1 MGSLNPPRSHLFPP
15 ASPMSP
21 STSQLT
27 PSAASAALFERA
39 QRVMPGGVNSPVRS
53 FRAVGGNPVYMVS
66 GNGARLR
73 TVEGRELI
81 DYCGSWGALLFG
93 HTRAEIVDAVAKA
106 AGKGTSFGA
115 NTESEVEFAE
125 RLTRLV
131 PGMEMVR
138 LVNSGTEAVMTA
150 VRLARGFTG
159 RPKILK
165 FSGCYHGHA
174 DTVLV
179 QAGSGLLTGGLVASG
194 GVPPTLA
201 AEVLVASYNSLEEVS
216 ELVRAHGDKLAAIL
230 AEPVAANMGVV
241 PPLPGFLEGLRNL
254 ANQCGALLIFD
265 EVITGFRFG
274 PTTFGAMQGVTPDL
288 VCLGKIIGGGLPLGA
303 VGGRAAVMR
312 SLAPLGT
319 VYQAGTLSGNP
330 LAVAAGLATLKLMEA
345 EPPYSRLERL
355 GERLAVGLENAARD
369 VDIPLICP
377 RVGGMF
383 TPFFLG
389 KPPRN
394 LDEVKRA
401 DAERFAT
408 FFRGILTEG
417 IYLPPAQFEA
427 GFISAA
433 HSEADVEACIYAAQ
447 KTFSEVSN
455 TISWRQAATDGTP
468 CCG

>member
-1 MGSLNPPRSHLFPP
+1 VTNPNHLT
-15 ASPMSP
+15 P
-21 STSQLT
+21 STSPPPTSHLPPAT
-27 PSAASAALFERA
+27 SSSALFERA
-39 QRVMPGGVNSPVRS
+39 QRVIPGGVNSPVRS
-53 FRAVGGNPVYMVS
+53 FQAVGGNPVYMAS
-66 GNGARLR
+66 GTGARLL

-93 HTRAEIVDAVAKA
+93 HARAEIVEAVAGA
-106 AGKGTSFGA
+106 ACNGTSFGA
-115 NTESEVEFAE
+115 NTEGEVEFAE

-131 PGMEMVR
+131 PGLEMVR

-179 QAGSGLLTGGLVASG
+179 QAGSGLLTGGIAASG
-194 GVPPTLA
+194 GVPPALA
-201 AEVLVASYNSLEEVS
+201 TEVLVAPYNSVRAVAD
-216 ELVRAHGDKLAAIL
+216 LVQAHGDGLAAIL
-230 AEPVAANMGVV
+230 VEPVAANMGVV
-241 PPLPGFLEGLRNL
+241 APLPGFLEALRDMT
-254 ANQCGALLIFD
+254 NQCGALLIFD

-274 PTTFGAMQGVTPDL
+274 PTTFGAMQGVIPDL

-330 LAVAAGLATLKLMEA
+330 LAVAAGLATLKLIEA
-345 EPPYSRLERL
+345 EPPYANLERL
-355 GERLAVGLENAARD
+355 GTRMALGLQAAARD
-369 VDIPLICP
+369 VGIPLICP

-383 TPFFLG
+383 TTFFLG
-389 KPPRN
+389 QQPSN
-394 LDEVKRA
+394 LDEVRRA
-401 DAERFAT
+401 DTERFAM
-408 FFRGILTEG
+408 FFRGMLTQG

-433 HSEADVEACIYAAQ
+433 HSESDVDTVIRAVR
-447 KTFSEVSN
+447 KTLGASKRPRS
-455 TISWRQAATDGTP
+455 SARRA
-468 CCG
+468 

>member
-1 MGSLNPPRSHLFPP
+1 
-15 ASPMSP
+15 
-21 STSQLT
+21 
-27 PSAASAALFERA
+27 
-39 QRVMPGGVNSPVRS
+39 VIPGGVNSPVRS
-53 FRAVGGNPVYMVS
+53 FQAVGGNPVYMAS
-66 GNGARLR
+66 GTGARLL

-93 HTRAEIVDAVAKA
+93 HARAEIVEAVAGA
-106 AGKGTSFGA
+106 ACNGTSFGA
-115 NTESEVEFAE
+115 NTEGEVEFAE

-131 PGMEMVR
+131 PGLEMVR

-179 QAGSGLLTGGLVASG
+179 QAGSGLLTGGIAASG
-194 GVPPTLA
+194 GVPPALA
-201 AEVLVASYNSLEEVS
+201 TEVLVAPYNSVRAVAD
-216 ELVRAHGDKLAAIL
+216 LVQAHGDGLAAIL
-230 AEPVAANMGVV
+230 VEPVAANMGVV
-241 PPLPGFLEGLRNL
+241 APLPGFLEALRDMT
-254 ANQCGALLIFD
+254 NQCGALLIFD

-274 PTTFGAMQGVTPDL
+274 PTTFGAMQGVIPDL

-330 LAVAAGLATLKLMEA
+330 LAVAAGLATLKLIEA
-345 EPPYSRLERL
+345 EPPYANLERL
-355 GERLAVGLENAARD
+355 GTRMALGLQAAARD
-369 VDIPLICP
+369 VGIPLICP

-383 TPFFLG
+383 TTFFLG
-389 KPPRN
+389 QQPSN
-394 LDEVKRA
+394 LDEVRRA
-401 DAERFAT
+401 DTERFAM
-408 FFRGILTEG
+408 FFRGMLTQG

-433 HSEADVEACIYAAQ
+433 HSESDVDTVIRAVR
-447 KTFSEVSN
+447 KTLGASKRPRS
-455 TISWRQAATDGTP
+455 SARRA
-468 CCG
+468 